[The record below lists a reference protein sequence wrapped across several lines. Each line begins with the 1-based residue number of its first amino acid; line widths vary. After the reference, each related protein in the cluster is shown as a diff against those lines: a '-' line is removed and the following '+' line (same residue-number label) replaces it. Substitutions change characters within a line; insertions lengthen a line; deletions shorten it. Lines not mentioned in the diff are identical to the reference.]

1 MQLLNGVALVTG
13 GGSGIGRAVALACA
27 TSGCRAIV
35 IADINQDALQ
45 DVEHDIVSIRAD
57 IKVLPL
63 LVDVSKPDSV
73 TGMVRKSTEAF
84 GRLDYAFNVAGISVK
99 ARVSASRY
107 PTEEYDDIQAV
118 NARGLLH
125 CVQSEIHAM
134 SEQEPAVTVNTH
146 SPVRAQRGSI
156 VNIGSTCSFSV
167 IPKML
172 PYVVSKHAV
181 VGITKSAGI
190 DHAAEKIR
198 VNAVCPGLV
207 ETPMIAR
214 RRQQILAE
222 ERDKSSGTSSLD
234 GNATPDTWRPADMYS
249 TPMGRLAQPDEVA
262 DTCIF
267 LASSMA
273 SHITA
278 TCITIDGGRSASY

>member
-1 MQLLNGVALVTG
+1 MQLLNGTALVTG

-27 TSGCRAIV
+27 ANGCRAVV
-35 IADINQDALQ
+35 IADVDHDALQ
-45 DVEHDIVSIRAD
+45 DVERAIVATCENVT
-57 IKVLPL
+57 VLPL
-63 LVDVSKPDSV
+63 RVDISEPDSV
-73 TGMVRKSTEAF
+73 TSMVRKSTEAF

-99 ARVSASRY
+99 ARVSASKY
-107 PTEEYDDIQAV
+107 PIEEYDDIQAV
-118 NARGLLH
+118 NARGLLL
-125 CVQSEIHAM
+125 CVQAEIQAM
-134 SEQEPAVTVNTH
+134 AEQEPAVTVNTH

-156 VNIGSTCSFSV
+156 VNIASTCSFSV
-167 IPKML
+167 IPEML

-181 VGITKSAGI
+181 IGITKAAGI
-190 DHAAEKIR
+190 DHAAERIR

-214 RRQQILAE
+214 RRQQLLDRQI
-222 ERDKSSGTSSLD
+222 DKSSGTSLLD
-234 GNATPDTWRPADMYS
+234 ESNPTGTWKPADMYS

-278 TCITIDGGRSASY
+278 TSVTIDGGRSASY

>member
-1 MQLLNGVALVTG
+1 MQLLNGVALVIG

-27 TSGCRAIV
+27 NSGCRAVV
-35 IADINQDALQ
+35 IADVNSDGIQ
-45 DVEHDIVSIRAD
+45 DVKRTILAIDANV
-57 IKVLPL
+57 KVLPL
-63 LVDVSKPDSV
+63 LVDVTNPDSV
-73 TGMVRKSTEAF
+73 AAMVRETAEAF

-99 ARVSASRY
+99 ARVSASKY

-118 NARGLLH
+118 NTRGLLL
-125 CVQSEIHAM
+125 CTQAEIRAM
-134 SEQEPAVTVNTH
+134 SGQEPIVTVDTH

-167 IPKML
+167 ISEML
-172 PYVVSKHAV
+172 PYVASKHAV
-181 VGITKSAGI
+181 IGITKAAAI
-190 DHAAEKIR
+190 DHAADKIR
-198 VNAVCPGLV
+198 INAICPGLV

-214 RRQQILAE
+214 RRQQLL
-222 ERDKSSGTSSLD
+222 ERQMDGSPDTSLLD
-234 GNATPDTWRPADMYS
+234 GNNSTGTWKPADMYN
-249 TPMGRLAQPDEVA
+249 TPMSRLAQPEEVA

-278 TCITIDGGRSASY
+278 SSLTVDGGRSASY

>member
-35 IADINQDALQ
+35 IADVNQAALQ

-57 IKVLPL
+57 IQVLPL
-63 LVDVSKPDSV
+63 LIDVSKPESV
-73 TGMVRKSTEAF
+73 TSMVRKSTEAF
-84 GRLDYAFNVAGISVK
+84 GRLDYVTGPKISVK
-99 ARVSASRY
+99 ARVSASKY

-118 NARGLLH
+118 NARGLLL
-125 CVQSEIHAM
+125 CVQSEIQAM
-134 SEQEPAVTVNTH
+134 SEQEPAVTVYTH

-167 IPKML
+167 IPKMF

-198 VNAVCPGLV
+198 INAVCPGLV

-214 RRQQILAE
+214 RRQQVLVE
-222 ERDKSSGTSSLD
+222 KRDKSSGTLSLD
-234 GNATPDTWRPADMYS
+234 GNATSDTWKPADMYN